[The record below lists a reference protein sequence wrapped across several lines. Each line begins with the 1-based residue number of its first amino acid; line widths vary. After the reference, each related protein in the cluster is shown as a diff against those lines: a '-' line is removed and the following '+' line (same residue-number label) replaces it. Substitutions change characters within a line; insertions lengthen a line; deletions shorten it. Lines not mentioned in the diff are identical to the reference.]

1 MKAVVVDP
9 TALARLALKEVAE
22 PVPNPAEALVRVAAI
37 SLNLGEVRRAQT
49 VEAGWQPGWDLAGTV
64 EQAAADGSGPGA
76 GTRVVGFVP
85 EKAWGELVA
94 VPTNSLAQLPANVS
108 FAQAA
113 TLPVA
118 GLTALYA
125 LERGGFLLGRK
136 VLVTGASGGVGIFA
150 CQLAHLS
157 GAYVVAGV
165 RQADKAASCKEAGA
179 DEVVVGEDLSMAKPF
194 GRYDLILESVG
205 GSSLGT
211 ALSLLAPGGV
221 CVSFGASAG
230 GEVTFD
236 VRSFFPTGGASLY
249 GFILFNEV
257 GAKPASQG
265 LDRLARL
272 ISDGRLQPL
281 IDLEAPLSQI
291 GEVAQK
297 LLDRQITGKA
307 VLHLN

>member
-64 EQAAADGSGPGA
+64 EQAAVNGSGPGA